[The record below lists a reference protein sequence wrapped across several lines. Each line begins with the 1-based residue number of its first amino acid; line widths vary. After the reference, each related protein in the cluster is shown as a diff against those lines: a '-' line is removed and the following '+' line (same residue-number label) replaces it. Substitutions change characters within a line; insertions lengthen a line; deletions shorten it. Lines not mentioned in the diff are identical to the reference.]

1 MDWGILEN
9 ETEGVRIAGD
19 KMLTK
24 RQYSILSFYVE
35 NRERMFHPMNSLL
48 CLDISVRTVKTELKI
63 VRDFAIPIPHLYWI
77 HLQKGTRLCVLDD
90 AAFEKDMEI
99 LHQRKRCSFPVIQKT
114 EFTPL

>member
-35 NRERMFHPMNSLL
+35 NRGTYVSSNELAAMF
-48 CLDISVRTVKTELKI
+48 DISVRTVKNELKI
-63 VRDFAIPIPHLYWI
+63 DRNAYTGRLDTDVEKTGGAGGYPM
-77 HLQKGTRLCVLDD
+77 LQ
-90 AAFEKDMEI
+90 
-99 LHQRKRCSFPVIQKT
+99 
-114 EFTPL
+114 

>member
-48 CLDISVRTVKTELKI
+48 CLISV
-63 VRDFAIPIPHLYWI
+63 YG
-77 HLQKGTRLCVLDD
+77 Q
-90 AAFEKDMEI
+90 
-99 LHQRKRCSFPVIQKT
+99 
-114 EFTPL
+114 

>member
-35 NRERMFHPMNSLL
+35 NRGTYVSSNELAAMF
-48 CLDISVRTVKTELKI
+48 DISVRTVKNELKI
-63 VRDFAIPIPHLYWI
+63 AVSYTHL
-77 HLQKGTRLCVLDD
+77 
-90 AAFEKDMEI
+90 
-99 LHQRKRCSFPVIQKT
+99 CSNTYNPK
-114 EFTPL
+114 

>member
-35 NRERMFHPMNSLL
+35 NRGMYVSSNELAAMFDLSL
-48 CLDISVRTVKTELKI
+48 
-63 VRDFAIPIPHLYWI
+63 I
-77 HLQKGTRLCVLDD
+77 H
-90 AAFEKDMEI
+90 I
-99 LHQRKRCSFPVIQKT
+99 
-114 EFTPL
+114 

>member
-35 NRERMFHPMNSLL
+35 NRGTYVSSNELAAMF
-48 CLDISVRTVKTELKI
+48 DISVRTVKNELKI
-63 VRDFAIPIPHLYWI
+63 VRDFCDSYSSFVLDTLAG
-77 HLQKGTRLCVLDD
+77 KGTRLCVLDD

-99 LHQRKRCSFPVIQKT
+99 LRKKT
-114 EFTPL
+114 LQLSCNTKNRIS

>member
-35 NRERMFHPMNSLL
+35 NRGTYVSSNELAAMF
-48 CLDISVRTVKTELKI
+48 DISV
-63 VRDFAIPIPHLYWI
+63 
-77 HLQKGTRLCVLDD
+77 HLQEREPDYVYWMMRHLKRTWRFC
-90 AAFEKDMEI
+90 A
-99 LHQRKRCSFPVIQKT
+99 RKRCSFPVIQKT